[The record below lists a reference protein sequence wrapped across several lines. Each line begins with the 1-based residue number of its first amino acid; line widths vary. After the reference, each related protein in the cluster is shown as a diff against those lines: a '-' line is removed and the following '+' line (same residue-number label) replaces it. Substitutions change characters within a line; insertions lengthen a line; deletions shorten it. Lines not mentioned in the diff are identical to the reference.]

1 MKYLGLAIPDGIDG
15 EAIDLDYSGKDESFL
30 LRTRFG
36 QATRPLSVESD
47 PRWYNIR
54 KARCVREG
62 NLKYIQTPYE
72 MTEELYDLSA
82 DPYEQKN
89 LLENA
94 TPEIIS
100 KVKALRKKLIAW
112 ANSANPLPSRFEP
125 SQKEETIRRLKSLGY
140 IK

>member
-1 MKYLGLAIPDGIDG
+1 
-15 EAIDLDYSGKDESFL
+15 
-30 LRTRFG
+30 
-36 QATRPLSVESD
+36 
-47 PRWYNIR
+47 
-54 KARCVREG
+54 
-62 NLKYIQTPYE
+62 

-94 TPEIIS
+94 TPEIFS
-100 KVKALRKKLIAW
+100 KVKTLRKKLISW

-125 SQKEETIRRLKSLGY
+125 SQKEETIKRLKSLGY